1 MPVSEAHKRASNK
14 WNKSR
19 DQLMF
24 RPTKEVGAQIR
35 EAAAKA
41 GLSVQQYVLQ
51 AVEAY
56 MKEEKNHFSI
66 H

>member
-1 MPVSEAHKRASNK
+1 
-14 WNKSR
+14 
-19 DQLMF
+19 MF